1 MLVRFR
7 AEPDQANNLR
17 VRVYTQDRATL
28 LATVTTGITQHVS
41 GSGSY
46 ECDVGNITGTWY
58 VLVDLVSTG
67 EVTSDGFASDSQSD
81 VTDTVPVQTSITV
94 LPGRDRAIPRSNR
107 GQIILKL
114 REEIVISRAVVDGN
128 GNPVNLQGRTL
139 QFVIQDARGTDVAV
153 VESNAISISG
163 TNHDTYS
170 FAVPAAATARVFNG
184 EYALNDLGAKSNL
197 AEGDWIV
204 QHRAIT

>member
-28 LATVTTGITQHVS
+28 LATVTIGITQHVS

-67 EVTSDGFASDSQSD
+67 EVTSDGFASASTPE
-81 VTDTVPVQTSITV
+81 VTDMVPGSASVTVTPLSAAQRKIVEGSTLNLIVGS
-94 LPGRDRAIPRSNR
+94 RDYI
-107 GQIILKL
+107 
-114 REEIVISRAVVDGN
+114 AVVCTDPN
-128 GNPVNLQGRTL
+128 GNAVTL
-139 QFVIQDARGTDVAV
+139 TGKSLRLVFETQQKADVAV
-153 VESNAISISG
+153 LTPTITGSTFAFTVPSAAVSSERTLVWSLWDITADVCLMRG
-163 TNHDTYS
+163 T
-170 FAVPAAATARVFNG
+170 
-184 EYALNDLGAKSNL
+184 ALLST
-197 AEGDWIV
+197 
-204 QHRAIT
+204 HRRKPK